1 MMCVVCELDPC
12 LCHQPAP
19 IRDTTH
25 PSPVEKCNK
34 EQFGLDLYEAIACC
48 SGVQQLLAM
57 INAGVHKKKD
67 VSHLSEQYKSEK
79 EKAKALTSADGL
91 SGEDAARLAREFP
104 WLLT

>member
-1 MMCVVCELDPC
+1 MMCVVCELEPC
-12 LCHQPAP
+12 LCHHPAP

-25 PSPVEKCNK
+25 PAPFEKCTK

-57 INAGVHKKKD
+57 INAGVHKRKD
-67 VSHLSEQYKSEK
+67 VSHLSEQYRHER
-79 EKAKALTSADGL
+79 EKAKAFLLLKSISQD
-91 SGEDAARLAREFP
+91 DAARLAREYP